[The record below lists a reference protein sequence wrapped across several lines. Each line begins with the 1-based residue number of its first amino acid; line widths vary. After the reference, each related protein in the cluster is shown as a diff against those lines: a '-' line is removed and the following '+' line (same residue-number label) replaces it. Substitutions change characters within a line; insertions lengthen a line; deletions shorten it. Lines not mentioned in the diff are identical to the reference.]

1 MPSLTLTEQGNRV
14 RLELGGVA
22 RGEGASLQE
31 AADDLIG
38 RILELAL
45 AFRSHG
51 PVASRE
57 LRPDLETMNFL
68 HELGELAASGVDIR
82 SRVFA

>member
-14 RLELGGVA
+14 CLQLGDLA

-31 AADDLIG
+31 AADKLIG
-38 RILELAL
+38 RLLELAL
-45 AFRSHG
+45 AFRSNG
-51 PVASRE
+51 PAASRE